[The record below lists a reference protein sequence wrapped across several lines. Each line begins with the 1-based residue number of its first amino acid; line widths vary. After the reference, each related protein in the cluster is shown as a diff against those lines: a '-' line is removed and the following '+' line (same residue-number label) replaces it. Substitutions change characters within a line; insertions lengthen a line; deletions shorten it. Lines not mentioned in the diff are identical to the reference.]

1 MGRPYDFRAP
11 DLAPRDQTCA
21 RREARRRNGVRAARE
36 GWGGSLPMLAPV
48 RSRCRQGCPQER
60 TCPRSPRDLR
70 PQAGNPGCSP
80 ARITGREDGFTSI
93 AFPKFGN
100 RSLTPSPSPSSGF
113 LREALPDLHEKFAAT
128 GRVASLLACQEP
140 GFRLTFGD
148 DMRHEVVEEPLDTGP
163 GFSRHAQ
170 QGLVPRFV
178 APIRNCFH
186 GMAFRCCAGVTTC
199 GEVNLSSP
207 RPKSRR
213 LCVTKCST
221 PPAIASSRTWSSPA
235 SGRLGRHRK

>member
-1 MGRPYDFRAP
+1 VAVDLLLKSRSQAGELGGFRSHRRDEQQRGDQGREGSRSADRDHAHEHSRAPRAPSIGTRLEQYLTHCMTSPRSAPKQLETGQEMGAGNGSRFWISGWWRKVLFLGRPDGFRAP
-11 DLAPRDQTCA
+11 GWAPRDQTCA

-80 ARITGREDGFTSI
+80 ARILGGEKGVLPMASARI
-93 AFPKFGN
+93 GN

-128 GRVASLLACQEP
+128 GRVASLLAC
-140 GFRLTFGD
+140 
-148 DMRHEVVEEPLDTGP
+148 
-163 GFSRHAQ
+163 
-170 QGLVPRFV
+170 
-178 APIRNCFH
+178 
-186 GMAFRCCAGVTTC
+186 
-199 GEVNLSSP
+199 
-207 RPKSRR
+207 
-213 LCVTKCST
+213 
-221 PPAIASSRTWSSPA
+221 
-235 SGRLGRHRK
+235 